1 MPQINRQWLIAG
13 NPKGRPLKASDFK
26 FTESRI
32 PELNPGEVLIKLDYL
47 EFTPSLK
54 GQMENRLSYASKTQF
69 GEVMRGRGIGRVIK
83 SNSDKFQINDIAHGY
98 LGWQD
103 YAVMK
108 STDIMRLTDDKY
120 ARLHLGP
127 LGSTGMAAYFGLFE
141 AGQPKK
147 GDTIIISGA
156 AGAVGS
162 MVGQMAKISGCKVI
176 GVTGGSKKCQ
186 HLIENLKLDGA
197 IDYKSQNLFEEIERL
212 APNGVDVVFD
222 NVGGDFLEAALGNL
236 AINARIVICGAITR
250 YQTNNPPP
258 GPKNYFQL
266 VHKRATMRGILSPDF
281 KEKFPEARTK
291 IREWLDVGQFLFFE
305 DIQDG
310 LENAPETFMR
320 LFSGKNIG
328 KQLLKL

>member
-1 MPQINRQWLIAG
+1 MPPNNRQWLIAG

-26 FTESRI
+26 FTEATI
-32 PELNPGEVLIKLDYL
+32 PELNPGEILIKVDYL

-54 GQMENRLSYASKTQF
+54 GQMENRLSYASKTQL

-83 SNSDKFQINDIAHGY
+83 SKSDKFQINDIAHGY

-103 YAVMK
+103 YAVIN
-108 STDIMRLTDDKY
+108 SADITPLTDDKY

-176 GVTGGSKKCQ
+176 GVAGGPKKCR
-186 HLIENLKLDGA
+186 HLIKNLKLDGA
-197 IDYKSQNLFEEIERL
+197 IDYKSQNLFEEMKRL
-212 APNGVDVVFD
+212 TPNGFDIIFD
-222 NVGGDFLEAALGNL
+222 NVGGDFLDAALENL
-236 AINARIVICGAITR
+236 AVNARIVICGAITR
-250 YQTNNPPP
+250 YQTDNPPP

-291 IREWLDVGQFLFFE
+291 IREWLDVGQFLYFE